1 MLLLVVVY
9 HTYGMVYLGIYID
22 CSVRRAMFAMV
33 LELKDDINDY
43 LTVYMS
49 ILINPVVL
57 TIVEKK
63 LLPCLDVFGYS
74 AESGDQS

>member
-1 MLLLVVVY
+1 
-9 HTYGMVYLGIYID
+9 
-22 CSVRRAMFAMV
+22 MFAMV
-33 LELKDDINDY
+33 LELKNEINDY

-63 LLPCLDVFGYS
+63 LLSRLDVFGYS

>member
-1 MLLLVVVY
+1 M
-9 HTYGMVYLGIYID
+9 
-22 CSVRRAMFAMV
+22 A
-33 LELKDDINDY
+33 Y

-57 TIVEKK
+57 TIIEKK
-63 LLPCLDVFGYS
+63 LLSRLDVFDYS